1 MVQRIAR
8 RVHVEYSSRMR
19 IALSLVML
27 IILAGCSQPNVD
39 APPPSE
45 GSLFNASA
53 MRIHPIFS
61 QIKDWTGDEKPD
73 GFEVLL
79 EFQDQ
84 FGDPTKAAGTVMFE
98 LFDYRQAYADPR
110 GARLANP
117 WIGSLATLDEQKA
130 IWNRT
135 SRTYTFQLS
144 FPQVDIY
151 KGYVLTALFRSS
163 DGKRFFDRVVFE
175 AQEKPNKYA

>member
-84 FGDPTKAAGTVMFE
+84 RSEEHTSE
-98 LFDYRQAYADPR
+98 LQSPYVISYA
-110 GARLANP
+110 
-117 WIGSLATLDEQKA
+117 
-130 IWNRT
+130 
-135 SRTYTFQLS
+135 
-144 FPQVDIY
+144 
-151 KGYVLTALFRSS
+151 
-163 DGKRFFDRVVFE
+163 VFCL
-175 AQEKPNKYA
+175 KK